1 MSNRQYAVLFAL
13 MMGSTA
19 IITPSFAVEQTVAE
33 QSLYRRLGGYDA
45 IAAVTDEFIGRL
57 ASDQQFARFFSGL
70 STDSKQHLRQLVV
83 DQLCAATGGP
93 CVYVGRSMTQSHK
106 GLGITKAEWD
116 RSAGHLAASL
126 DKFHVGA
133 REKNEVLAA
142 VTTLEPD
149 IVEK

>member
-1 MSNRQYAVLFAL
+1 
-13 MMGSTA
+13 
-19 IITPSFAVEQTVAE
+19 
-33 QSLYRRLGGYDA
+33 
-45 IAAVTDEFIGRL
+45 
-57 ASDQQFARFFSGL
+57 
-70 STDSKQHLRQLVV
+70 
-83 DQLCAATGGP
+83 
-93 CVYVGRSMTQSHK
+93 MTQSHK